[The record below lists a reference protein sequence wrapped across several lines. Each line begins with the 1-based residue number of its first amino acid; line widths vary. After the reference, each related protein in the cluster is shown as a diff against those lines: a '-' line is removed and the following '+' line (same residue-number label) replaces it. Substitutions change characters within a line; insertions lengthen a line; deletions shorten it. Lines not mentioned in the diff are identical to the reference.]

1 MTETGKAKEE
11 DEGKKFA
18 GSIPDKAFLCPSLFK
33 KQTGEGMMPSP
44 VRDLMNQ
51 RQISGSGLHGL
62 SDFFMQ
68 PMLPGEEE
76 CRRRSDEDG

>member
-18 GSIPDKAFLCPSLFK
+18 SSIPDKAFLYPSLFK

-44 VRDLMNQ
+44 VRDL
-51 RQISGSGLHGL
+51 
-62 SDFFMQ
+62 
-68 PMLPGEEE
+68 
-76 CRRRSDEDG
+76 